1 LNHLFVNLEPCHDE
15 THERILNAAE
25 KLFAQFGHD
34 GTTLRDITKAA
45 SVNLA
50 AVNYHFGTKQAL
62 YTEVFQRVI
71 RPINERR
78 LAILGQ
84 AEQLAGDHA
93 VPLRAIADSFIRP
106 VFEMARGR
114 PPFLLLMSRNFSAPP
129 AFMHEVMARE
139 FGFVAQRYLRALKT
153 TLPHLP
159 PGEVFWR
166 MFYVTG
172 AMLFVAAHQ
181 QSIERLSQGLC
192 RIDTQEETE
201 ASIRRLVDFAVAGI
215 SAPATGAA

>member
-1 LNHLFVNLEPCHDE
+1 LFVNLDTCDDA

-25 KLFAQFGHD
+25 KLFAQHGHD
-34 GTTLRDITKAA
+34 GTTLREITKAA
-45 SVNLA
+45 GVNLA
-50 AVNYHFGTKQAL
+50 AVNYHFGSKQAL

-78 LAILGQ
+78 LAILAD
-84 AEQLAGDHA
+84 AEQLAGDQP
-93 VPLRAIADSFIRP
+93 VPLRAIVDSFIRP

-129 AFMHEVMARE
+129 AFMHEVMGRE
-139 FGFVAQRYLRALKT
+139 FGKVAQRYLQVLQT
-153 TLPHLP
+153 SLPHLSP
-159 PGEVFWR
+159 AEVFWR

-172 AMLFVAAHQ
+172 SMLFVAAHS

-192 RIDTQEETE
+192 RSDDPD
-201 ASIRRLVDFAVAGI
+201 ASIRRLIDFAVAGLG
-215 SAPATGAA
+215 APQTPVA